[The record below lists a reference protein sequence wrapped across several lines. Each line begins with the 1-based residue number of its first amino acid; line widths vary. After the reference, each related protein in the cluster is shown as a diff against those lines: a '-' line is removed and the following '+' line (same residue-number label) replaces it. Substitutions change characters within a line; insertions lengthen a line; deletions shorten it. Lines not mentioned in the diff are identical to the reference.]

1 MAKDIRRFG
10 AKGPAMGMLR
20 LAREAGLYRRSM
32 TTLCAAGKV
41 IEKFAP
47 MCTAKILSVLGI
59 DTHAKEWYTYT

>member
-1 MAKDIRRFG
+1 MSVGSRLGMAKDIRRFG

-20 LAREAGLYRRSM
+20 LARDAGLYRGSM

-47 MCTAKILSVLGI
+47 MCAAKNAWRVR
-59 DTHAKEWYTYT
+59 D